1 MQLPSLCKFFV
12 HIPETGILCS
22 YTDYQNQVNSYMQKK
37 FFLIFFHL
45 SSGTTCNLPVFYCVF
60 LLPQFQKIK

>member
-37 FFLIFFHL
+37 FFLIFFIF
-45 SSGTTCNLPVFYCVF
+45 LPERLVIFRYFIVFSYCRSF
-60 LLPQFQKIK
+60 KK